1 VLPGLVV
8 DPRWLV
14 ERLGTPGLV
23 VADVRW
29 SATGGTVEAHAAFER
44 GHLPGAEFVDV
55 DRDLAAPAFEGPGR
69 HPLPAPGVFA
79 ATRSRLGMG
88 EGVAVVVSDDV
99 GGSVAAR
106 LWWMLDAVGVTAALL
121 DGGLDAWRGSL
132 ETGAGRSGTR
142 HRAEVA
148 PRPWPLPDIV
158 EAAEVASAIA
168 EGTPVID
175 VRAGER
181 YRGEVE
187 PLDPV
192 AGHIPGARSLPWAEG
207 LDPSTGRFLPAD
219 ALAERFAGVGI
230 HAGSSAEAR
239 PILHCG
245 SGVTA
250 CHGLLA
256 MRLAGLGRGR
266 LYEGSWSDWVSD
278 PSRAVA

>member
-1 VLPGLVV
+1 
-8 DPRWLV
+8 LV

-88 EGVAVVVSDDV
+88 EGVAVVVYDDV

-168 EGTPVID
+168 EGTP
-175 VRAGER
+175 
-181 YRGEVE
+181 
-187 PLDPV
+187 
-192 AGHIPGARSLPWAEG
+192 ARSPLRGLVVGLGLGPLEG
-207 LDPSTGRFLPAD
+207 GRLTGR
-219 ALAERFAGVGI
+219 
-230 HAGSSAEAR
+230 
-239 PILHCG
+239 
-245 SGVTA
+245 
-250 CHGLLA
+250 
-256 MRLAGLGRGR
+256 RGR
-266 LYEGSWSDWVSD
+266 S
-278 PSRAVA
+278 P